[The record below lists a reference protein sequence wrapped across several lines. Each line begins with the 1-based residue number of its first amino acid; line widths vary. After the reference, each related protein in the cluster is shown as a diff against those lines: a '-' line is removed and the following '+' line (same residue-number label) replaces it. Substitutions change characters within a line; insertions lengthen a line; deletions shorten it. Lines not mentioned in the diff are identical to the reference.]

1 MLIMTEIILNKK
13 RDYSLLRRHP
23 WVFSGAI
30 NSVDGNPE
38 AGECVRVRAA
48 DGTALGIGAYTP
60 TSQIRIRMLTFNP
73 DEIIDEAFV
82 TNRVA
87 AAIGN
92 RALYVADDGTN
103 AYRLIHAE
111 ADGLPGVV
119 ADKYGDWVICQFST
133 AGAERWKQVIVK
145 AIQTYTSCKGIYER
159 SDLDVRAREGL
170 LPATGLLAGEE
181 PPELIEINEYGCK
194 YLVDVRKGHK
204 TGFYLDQRENRQI
217 VKQYA
222 TGRETLNAFSYTGGF
237 GVAAGMANAASITHV
252 DLSEDALELAK
263 KNTALNGLHEIESNY
278 IQGNVFEV
286 LRKFRDE
293 RKQFDL
299 VILDPPKFADSKG
312 SLMRAARGY
321 KDINLLGMKL
331 LRPGGILATFSCS
344 GLMTPDHFHKVVSDA
359 AVDAKRD
366 FQILKRLQQAA
377 DHPEGLC
384 FPEGLYLKGFLLRMD

>member
-1 MLIMTEIILNKK
+1 MTEIILNKK

-30 NSVDGNPE
+30 NSIEGNPE

-60 TSQIRIRMLTFNP
+60 TSQIRIRMLTFDP
-73 DEIIDEAFV
+73 KATVDEAFV

-87 AAIGN
+87 ASIGN

-103 AYRLIHAE
+103 AYRLIDAE
-111 ADGLPGVV
+111 ADGLPGVI
-119 ADKYGDWVICQFST
+119 ADKYADWAVCQFTT
-133 AGAERWKQVIVK
+133 AGAERWKQTIVK
-145 AIQTYTSCKGIYER
+145 AIRTYTSCKGVYER

-194 YLVDVRKGHK
+194 YLVDVRKGQK

-222 TGRETLNAFSYTGGF
+222 TGRDTLNAFSYTGGF
-237 GVAAGMANAASITHV
+237 GVVAGIANAASVTHV
-252 DLSEDALELAK
+252 DLSEDALALAK
-263 KNTALNGLHEIESNY
+263 KNMALNGLHEIETNY

-312 SLMRAARGY
+312 GLMRAARGY

-331 LRPGGILATFSCS
+331 LRPGGVLATFSCS
-344 GLMTPDHFHKVVSDA
+344 GLMTPDLFHKVVSDA

-366 FQILKRLQQAA
+366 FQIVKRLQQAA

-384 FPEGLYLKGFLLRMD
+384 FPEGLYLKGFLLRME